1 MSLTKKKRGE
11 VCEAVH
17 ILKNTSNSYPFNF
30 LPFLLFLLN
39 IPYTFLTLGRG
50 RGHGKDKAMFALL
63 LDPYDSV
70 THKQRL
76 CYKS

>member
-30 LPFLLFLLN
+30 LSFLLFLLLS
-39 IPYTFLTLGRG
+39 IPHTFLEWGAG
-50 RGHGKDKAMFALL
+50 GDKDKAVFALL

-70 THKQRL
+70 THKRPAL
-76 CYKS
+76 L